1 MVRFFVCADDPV
13 ELGSAAGILAEP
25 RGRERGSF
33 GTMKR
38 MRTRTLVIVLV
49 GLILGPALLF
59 YGVSRTSLYG
69 VMIRLFGKHTVLVIG
84 VLLLTVLIVA
94 ALLSLVYG
102 FLEDHG
108 SPLRR
113 RRKANGEP

>member
-1 MVRFFVCADDPV
+1 
-13 ELGSAAGILAEP
+13 
-25 RGRERGSF
+25 
-33 GTMKR
+33 MKR
-38 MRTRTLVIVLV
+38 MRTRKFVIVLI

-69 VMIRLFGKHTVLVIG
+69 VMIGLFGKHTVLAIG
-84 VLLLTVLIVA
+84 ILLLTVLIAA

-102 FLEDHG
+102 FLEDHD

-113 RRKANGEP
+113 RRRANGES

>member
-1 MVRFFVCADDPV
+1 
-13 ELGSAAGILAEP
+13 
-25 RGRERGSF
+25 
-33 GTMKR
+33 
-38 MRTRTLVIVLV
+38 MRTRTFVIALL

-69 VMIRLFGKHTVLVIG
+69 VMVSVFGKYTVLAIG
-84 VLLLTVLIVA
+84 VLLLTILIVA

-102 FLEDHG
+102 FLEDHE

-113 RRKANGEP
+113 RHRAGGEG